1 MCRAM
6 RDRVQRL
13 QAVHDKFRAVVD
25 EGERM
30 PSTWSEAKPQH
41 RQAFENFFAGWKPLP
56 PSMSQ
61 PQRKLQTRA
70 PADGTTRGGARRGPA
85 VKVEDA
91 PVVRSPG
98 CVAARV
104 RAGTLCL
111 SDVEYFSNMVA
122 VVQTRATTSTRSRS
136 TAQHKAP
143 PVPAKAA
150 DALVEEPKK
159 TPAVQAAP
167 PAETQQPAPASAQ
180 AMDNAQPTSAAAPM
194 HPLSVEPADVPA
206 CMGMMGI
213 ADVSQLRAWA
223 VMNGLGPAVPMTSP
237 QAQAHAVASLAAHS
251 QQLALMQLQMHTGF
265 GAGAVLPAAAA
276 ALSSPVRPV
285 TRSFAGFQ
293 LNSVV
298 PQTS

>member
-1 MCRAM
+1 MRVSACRAHGA
-6 RDRVQRL
+6 RPSHSTDRRSRTSSRAGSRCHHRCRSHSASCRLARL
-13 QAVHDKFRAVVD
+13 QTGLPAVVRAV
-25 EGERM
+25 GRPSRWRM
-30 PSTWSEAKPQH
+30 PLWCGLLAVL
-41 RQAFENFFAGWKPLP
+41 LP
-56 PSMSQ
+56 VSGLAHCACRMWN
-61 PQRKLQTRA
+61 
-70 PADGTTRGGARRGPA
+70 
-85 VKVEDA
+85 
-91 PVVRSPG
+91 
-98 CVAARV
+98 
-104 RAGTLCL
+104 
-111 SDVEYFSNMVA
+111 FSNMVA

>member
-70 PADGTTRGGARRGPA
+70 PADGTTRGGSRRGPA

-111 SDVEYFSNMVA
+111 SDVEFQQYGGCGADTGDNLYA
-122 VVQTRATTSTRSRS
+122 LALHC
-136 TAQHKAP
+136 TAQGAACAGEGCGRSGGGAEENSCRTGCTSGRDTAACTGLSTSHGQCTTDKCSS
-143 PVPAKAA
+143 A
-150 DALVEEPKK
+150 DASTV
-159 TPAVQAAP
+159 
-167 PAETQQPAPASAQ
+167 
-180 AMDNAQPTSAAAPM
+180 
-194 HPLSVEPADVPA
+194 
-206 CMGMMGI
+206 G
-213 ADVSQLRAWA
+213 
-223 VMNGLGPAVPMTSP
+223 
-237 QAQAHAVASLAAHS
+237 
-251 QQLALMQLQMHTGF
+251 
-265 GAGAVLPAAAA
+265 GAGGRA
-276 ALSSPVRPV
+276 SMH
-285 TRSFAGFQ
+285 GHDGHC
-293 LNSVV
+293 
-298 PQTS
+298 